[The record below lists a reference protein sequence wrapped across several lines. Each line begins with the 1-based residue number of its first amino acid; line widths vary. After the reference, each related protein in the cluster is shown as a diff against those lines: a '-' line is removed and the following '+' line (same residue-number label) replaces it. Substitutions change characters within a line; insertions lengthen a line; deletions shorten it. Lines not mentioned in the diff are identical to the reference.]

1 MAVEISGKNFF
12 SEIFVQAKGIRGFL
26 FRLPPPIYTFPHTKK
41 IQGSSKT
48 KRGIFRNL
56 TFFQT
61 LTSKKTGG
69 ILISKLQIL
78 KKPNMTKGVT
88 ITIEDRKNEL
98 IDRMEWKEVRFCHEY
113 LLDQNPFEAAKRA
126 GWGEEQAHDESTRLM
141 DDPNAIFLIHSLAGA
156 QGIKLEM
163 DQEDDV
169 EEERD
174 VDKNFIISRL
184 ARIADFN
191 SQTIKE
197 EFFTKSGDV
206 ISKVKMRDPSAAIK
220 ALELLGKTKAMFIE
234 KKEVEVG
241 KDMAELIREARE
253 RAGIMQAPKII
264 NGEVQDD
271 E

>member
-1 MAVEISGKNFF
+1 
-12 SEIFVQAKGIRGFL
+12 
-26 FRLPPPIYTFPHTKK
+26 
-41 IQGSSKT
+41 
-48 KRGIFRNL
+48 
-56 TFFQT
+56 
-61 LTSKKTGG
+61 
-69 ILISKLQIL
+69 
-78 KKPNMTKGVT
+78 MTKT
-88 ITIEDRKNEL
+88 ITVEDRKNEL
-98 IDRMEWKEVRFCHEY
+98 IDRMDWKDVRFCHEY
-113 LLDQNPFEAAKRA
+113 LLDQNPFESAKRA
-126 GWGEEQAHDESTRLM
+126 GYAEKNGEAHNAAARLM
-141 DDPNAIFLIHSLAGA
+141 EDPNAVYLIHSLAGA

-174 VDKNFIISRL
+174 VDKNFIITRL

-220 ALELLGKTKAMFIE
+220 ALELLGKTKAMFID

-264 NGEVQDD
+264 NGEVEDD

>member
-1 MAVEISGKNFF
+1 MKN
-12 SEIFVQAKGIRGFL
+12 
-26 FRLPPPIYTFPHTKK
+26 
-41 IQGSSKT
+41 
-48 KRGIFRNL
+48 
-56 TFFQT
+56 
-61 LTSKKTGG
+61 
-69 ILISKLQIL
+69 
-78 KKPNMTKGVT
+78 
-88 ITIEDRKNEL
+88 IEDRKNEL

-126 GWGEEQAHDESTRLM
+126 GWSEEDAHSNSQRLM
-141 DDPNAIFLIHSLAGA
+141 DDANAIYLIHSLAGA
-156 QGIKLEM
+156 QNIKLEM

-169 EEERD
+169 DEERD
-174 VDKNFIISRL
+174 VDKNFIITRL

-220 ALELLGKTKAMFIE
+220 ALELLGKTKAMFID
-234 KKEVEVG
+234 KKEVDVG
-241 KDMAELIREARE
+241 KDMADLIREARE

-271 E
+271 NDSL

>member
-1 MAVEISGKNFF
+1 
-12 SEIFVQAKGIRGFL
+12 
-26 FRLPPPIYTFPHTKK
+26 
-41 IQGSSKT
+41 
-48 KRGIFRNL
+48 
-56 TFFQT
+56 
-61 LTSKKTGG
+61 
-69 ILISKLQIL
+69 
-78 KKPNMTKGVT
+78 MTKT

-126 GWGEEQAHDESTRLM
+126 GWSEEEAHANSVRLM
-141 DDPNAIFLIHSLAGA
+141 DDANAIYLIHSLAGA
-156 QGIKLEM
+156 QNIKLEM

-169 EEERD
+169 DEERD
-174 VDKNFIISRL
+174 VDKNFIITRL

-206 ISKVKMRDPSAAIK
+206 ISKVKMWDPSAAIK
-220 ALELLGKTKAMFIE
+220 ALELLGKTKAMFID

-271 E
+271 NDSL

>member
-1 MAVEISGKNFF
+1 
-12 SEIFVQAKGIRGFL
+12 
-26 FRLPPPIYTFPHTKK
+26 
-41 IQGSSKT
+41 
-48 KRGIFRNL
+48 
-56 TFFQT
+56 
-61 LTSKKTGG
+61 
-69 ILISKLQIL
+69 
-78 KKPNMTKGVT
+78 MTKT

-126 GWGEEQAHDESTRLM
+126 GWSEEEAHDNSQRLM
-141 DDPNAIFLIHSLAGA
+141 DDANAIYLIHSLAGA
-156 QGIKLEM
+156 QNIKLEM

-174 VDKNFIISRL
+174 VDKNFIITRL

-220 ALELLGKTKAMFIE
+220 ALELLGKTKAMFID
-234 KKEVEVG
+234 KKEVDVG

-264 NGEVQDD
+264 NGEVQD
-271 E
+271 EGR